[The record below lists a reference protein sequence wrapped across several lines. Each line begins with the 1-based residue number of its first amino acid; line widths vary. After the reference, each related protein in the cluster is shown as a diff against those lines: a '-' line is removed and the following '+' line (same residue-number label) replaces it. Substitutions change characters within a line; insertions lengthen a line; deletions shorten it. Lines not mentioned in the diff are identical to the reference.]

1 MLRDINPSAARVIET
16 TPRIRNPNQKSKTDK
31 LNERVDKTYQ
41 RVSVHEGR
49 LSAVHINLYCNH
61 MHQDTS

>member
-1 MLRDINPSAARVIET
+1 MLRDINPSTARVIET

-41 RVSVHEGR
+41 RVSAFGAR
-49 LSAVHINLYCNH
+49 SSLTGNACRA
-61 MHQDTS
+61 